1 MISLYIFVIVQVIFC
16 SASLLNG
23 QTVTCSAFGIEK
35 KINGIQGYT
44 MFKKHE
50 NQCGDMSTIVLRY
63 TDCHVESIELNITK
77 IKAIF
82 PNLKTLY
89 WFCKGYCRI
98 GEMNIHVDVIGC
110 AKGEYIYIYF
120 ILSSGSSFSDDH
132 IYEDFQLNQKRSDQL
147 AFKKI
152 ILWVYIYIKYMH
164 VIILYDV
171 YLEI

>member
-16 SASLLNG
+16 SASLVNG

-110 AKGEYIYIYF
+110 AKVNIFIYILFYLQGVVSVM
-120 ILSSGSSFSDDH
+120 IIYMKISSR
-132 IYEDFQLNQKRSDQL
+132 IKRDQINL
-147 AFKKI
+147 PLKNI
-152 ILWVYIYIKYMH
+152 ILWVYIK
-164 VIILYDV
+164 
-171 YLEI
+171 